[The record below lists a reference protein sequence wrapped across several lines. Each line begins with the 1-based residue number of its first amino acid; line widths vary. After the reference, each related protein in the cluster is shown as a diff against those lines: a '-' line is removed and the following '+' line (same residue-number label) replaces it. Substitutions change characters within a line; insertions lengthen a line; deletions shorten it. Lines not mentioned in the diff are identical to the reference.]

1 MTEKD
6 DRLINTVTQ
15 ALDKQTSELDVETLQ
30 RIGGVR
36 RQALAQLKEPVHTF
50 HRWGWMAGG
59 AVAFACSALIIAAVL
74 FRPEIPLNFSPQE
87 LEFELMASQDDLE
100 FYEELEFYRWLD
112 QMEEAG

>member
-6 DRLINTVTQ
+6 DKLINTITQ
-15 ALDKQTSELDVETLQ
+15 ALDRQTSEFDAETLQ
-30 RIGGVR
+30 RIGSVR

-50 HRWGWMAGG
+50 NYWSWMAGG
-59 AVAFACSALIIAAVL
+59 AVAFAVSALIISAVL
-74 FRPEIPLNFSPQE
+74 FRPEIPLNFSPQG
-87 LEFELMASQDDLE
+87 LEFDLMASQDDLE